1 MPSETPRMPYETHQR
16 LVGQG
21 GNGHLPLL
29 SGEVAWMHKSK
40 MARSRDAR
48 IFLSGTVV
56 GVIVLVASLAF
67 MMNQ

>member
-21 GNGHLPLL
+21 GNTHLPLL

-40 MARSRDAR
+40 TLRSREAR
-48 IFLSGTVV
+48 IFLTGTIV
-56 GVIVLVASLAF
+56 GVIAIIGSLAF